1 MIFNIL
7 SLKSCLKIEFGFSI
21 IAVGEDANSGR
32 PLWLASSP
40 TTISKKGLLRIIIF
54 STAS

>member
-1 MIFNIL
+1 MILNIL
-7 SLKSCLKIEFGFSI
+7 SPRSCLKIEFGFTI

-40 TTISKKGLLRIIIF
+40 TTISKKGVRIIIF
-54 STAS
+54 KTAS